1 MNIDERI
8 NHFKEYL
15 KYRLDIIGNNPNWWL
30 GKAKYQLPTF
40 EYYLQNCINDKGGK
54 YDFTKRQYRSPI
66 CQKDLIVSNAY
77 IERNINIIFKTNY
90 SYWMGTPFNFK
101 DELIYKI
108 KNPTE

>member
-1 MNIDERI
+1 MEIEEKI

-40 EYYLQNCINDKGGK
+40 EYYLQNCVIDKGGK
-54 YDFTKRQYRSPI
+54 YDFTIRKYNNQI
-66 CQKDLIVSNAY
+66 DLKEFNIKNSAIN
-77 IERNINIIFKTNY
+77 RNIKAIFKTTH
-90 SYWMGTPFNFK
+90 SYWIGTPFNFK
-101 DELIYKI
+101 DELIYTI